1 MSGVSYRVDTSE
13 LERLAD
19 DLVERI
25 SRPAPALRAVADL
38 AEQTI
43 QRNFTAGGR
52 PTRWAPLKLRDGQP
66 LRDTGRLMNSISA
79 QPVGDRTVLV
89 GTNVVYAAVHNFG
102 AKKGAFG
109 TVACQVKAHKR
120 GSSTVRAHT
129 RNAKIPWGDIPQREF
144 MVIPDEEIE
153 DIQDL
158 LQNWIV
164 EGKL

>member
-52 PTRWAPLKLRDGQP
+52 PTKWAALKHRYGQP

-89 GTNVVYAAVHNFG
+89 GTNVVYAAIHNFG
-102 AKKGAFG
+102 G
-109 TVACQVKAHKR
+109 KAGR
-120 GSSTVRAHT
+120 GRKVT
-129 RNAKIPWGDIPQREF
+129 IPQREF
-144 MVIPDEEIE
+144 MVIPEDEIG

>member
-1 MSGVSYRVDTSE
+1 MSGVSYRVDTRE
-13 LERLAD
+13 LERLSA

-25 SRPAPALRAVADL
+25 SQPRPALQAVADL

-52 PTRWAPLKLRDGQP
+52 PTKWAPLKLRDGQP

-79 QPVGDRTVLV
+79 QPVGDRVVMV
-89 GTNVVYAAVHNFG
+89 GTNVVYAAIHNFG
-102 AKKGAFG
+102 GQAGRG
-109 TVACQVKAHKR
+109 HKV
-120 GSSTVRAHT
+120 T
-129 RNAKIPWGDIPQREF
+129 IPQREF
-144 MVIPDEEIE
+144 MIIPEDEIG
-153 DIQDL
+153 DIQDT

>member
-79 QPVGDRTVLV
+79 QPVGDRVVLV
-89 GTNVVYAAVHNFG
+89 GTNVRPPDLD
-102 AKKGAFG
+102 
-109 TVACQVKAHKR
+109 T
-120 GSSTVRAHT
+120 
-129 RNAKIPWGDIPQREF
+129 F
-144 MVIPDEEIE
+144 MWRRVQP
-153 DIQDL
+153 
-158 LQNWIV
+158 V
-164 EGKL
+164 TF